1 MTNTNTYTVVA
12 RQFLRNLLTPN
23 LYLDILTSIK
33 NPMNK
38 ELSLLPPKKTGLG
51 GKSQILVSDEATDN
65 NFDFLA
71 VEDSKMGAWQ
81 AVLLKKSIYV
91 LPLWWHANYEE
102 IAFVFENKDI
112 SLRRKG
118 FYFARTDKRNKVN
131 REEIIRS
138 LQNQNKSVEPT
149 VEKIDNTYLVSFCY
163 WNDWSGLI
171 NEQLTVTIK
180 NGKPIFGESHKDI
193 LYKYNCGILF

>member
-38 ELSLLPPKKTGLG
+38 ELSLLKPQKAGLG
-51 GKSQILVSDEATDN
+51 GKSQILVSNEVMDN
-65 NFDFLA
+65 IFDFLA

-81 AVLLKKSIYV
+81 AVLLNKSIYV
-91 LPLWWHANYEE
+91 LPLWWHANYEK

-112 SLRRKG
+112 SLRRKV
-118 FYFARTDKRNKVN
+118 FFLQ
-131 REEIIRS
+131 EQIR
-138 LQNQNKSVEPT
+138 KT
-149 VEKIDNTYLVSFCY
+149 R
-163 WNDWSGLI
+163 LI
-171 NEQLTVTIK
+171 ERK
-180 NGKPIFGESHKDI
+180 
-193 LYKYNCGILF
+193 